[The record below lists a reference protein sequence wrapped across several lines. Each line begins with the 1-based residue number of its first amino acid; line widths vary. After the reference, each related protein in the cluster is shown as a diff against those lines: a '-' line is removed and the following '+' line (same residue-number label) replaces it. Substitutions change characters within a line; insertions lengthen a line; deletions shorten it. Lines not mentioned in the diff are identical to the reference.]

1 MKKHLFLTTIV
12 LALVMCLSFGVVAH
26 DAGNVTGFN
35 DPNDYVIAEQI
46 TKGYEN
52 DDLWI
57 GTLDAWKAVG
67 GVLGS
72 TDTVMDN
79 GEAIH
84 GDDIIITNGKV
95 AIALAV
101 GTRNPWGYPAG
112 SVLDTGVVTKNNDG
126 KLVGG
131 RDNTWSIEPL
141 INGWD
146 SWAPG
151 NSGQVAFDL
160 VKYDFGNGEIDAVQ
174 VTRIYRIGSRSF
186 DIVTYYGME
195 KGADY
200 AYSYHE
206 ITNVGDKASKTSI
219 RFAATNKGDD
229 GGAMFTNK
237 VSASVGSYTVT
248 DDFEY
253 SVGLMMPGTVDTSTG
268 SEVTVGKWGGSVGY
282 KELRIDGVNDTD
294 FDGKYEFAAGEKIT
308 FPCAIVISDKADFQ
322 KINSYYLDYMDI
334 TDITAVSGTTSPN
347 GTVIVKEDGKDYGWF
362 MADEKGTFR
371 FEVPQNDK
379 KYTMYLESNGY
390 VDGEEIAI
398 VNSGNTFA
406 AGELKPGEAKVQ
418 MEIAVTDKSGNAIPA
433 KIEVFEKVNNEY
445 VSAYPTVRF
454 NGESV
459 YYNDETKGNI
469 KFEVE
474 PGEYKVVVYGY
485 GYWFYSKAVEV
496 TGNTADY
503 KAPLTAK
510 VDIQYAAPTGWY
522 SSDVH
527 HHANKNDAFSA
538 PADVIKSQAA
548 SGLTLGLLT
557 DHDYTTNNS
566 EFDGYVKKYGLEGY
580 MPSEEI
586 SCSWAHFNVLT
597 VTDEAWDHFIDREQL
612 NPVMNQFADLQFFV
626 DQTHETG
633 AAITANHPW
642 YSYGLFYA
650 YGQGA
655 IPGGYTDDYDCIE
668 INSSSSDMENTA
680 AIYSTVEL
688 WSSLVD
694 GNAIYE
700 DINGDAV
707 LTEKAHYL
715 VGGSD
720 THDVRY
726 PGFAADDYT
735 NSRGGSWY
743 ASGKARTFAYV
754 ADLPDNDESNKE
766 AGVAF
771 ANAVNDGHSYVST
784 GPILDIDTNT
794 LPGNAYGVT
803 EKTNFTVDL
812 TYYSVNGIKD
822 IYVLTKDGSE
832 PLVDGAIT
840 EINFVSDLY
849 YSYDDHYADGATLKY
864 DKVATEA
871 TRATVKKAADGK
883 VSATVTATVT
893 DDTWVAVLVMDET
906 GNFAISNPWWIK
918 STAFPDVAGDA
929 WYFDAVTFLENLGLV
944 QGNEKGLFEPDK
956 NVTRAEFAT
965 MLYNYGMQVN
975 AFDGVTPVKFGDV
988 DSKDQWF
995 YDAVTTLA
1003 GTGAING
1010 YPDGNFYPNRTITRA
1025 EMASMIYRFLGLNEE
1040 FDNQFSDV
1048 VNESAWYYNAVT
1060 ILGGLNIVNG
1070 MGDGTFAPAE
1080 TANRAQAAQIVVN
1093 VINFIEG

>member
-12 LALVMCLSFGVVAH
+12 LALVMCLSFGVMAH
-26 DAGNVTGFN
+26 DAGTVTGFT
-35 DPNDYVIAEQI
+35 DPNSYEIDKQI
-46 TKGYEN
+46 LDGYKSG
-52 DDLWI
+52 DLWV
-57 GTLDAWKAVG
+57 GTLDAWINEG

-72 TDTVMDN
+72 SNTVLDN

-112 SVLDTGVVTKNNDG
+112 SVLDTGVVTKNADG

-146 SWAPG
+146 SWAPNNCG
-151 NSGQVAFDL
+151 KVTFDL
-160 VKYDFGNGEIDAVQ
+160 VSYDFGNGAIDAVK
-174 VTRIYRIGSRSF
+174 VTRIYRIGSRAF
-186 DIVTYYGME
+186 DVVTYYGME
-195 KGADY
+195 KDADF
-200 AYSYHE
+200 AYFYNE
-206 ITNVGDKASKTSI
+206 VTNVGGAKETSI

-229 GGAMFTNK
+229 GGAMFSNTVN
-237 VSASVGSYTVT
+237 AAVGSYTVT
-248 DDFEY
+248 KDFEY
-253 SVGLMMPGTVDTSTG
+253 SVGLMMPGTVTSNLG
-268 SEVTVGKWGGSVGY
+268 NEVTVGKWGGSVGY
-282 KELRIDGVNDTD
+282 KELRIDGVADEKK
-294 FDGKYEFAAGEKIT
+294 DGKYAFKEGEAIL

-322 KINSYYLDYMDI
+322 NINDYYLDYMGIDEV
-334 TDITAVSGTTSPN
+334 TTVSGTTSPN
-347 GTVIVKEDGKDYGWF
+347 GTVIVKENGVDYGWF
-362 MADEKGTFR
+362 MADEKGAFR
-371 FEVPQNDK
+371 FDVPRNDK
-379 KYTMYLESNGY
+379 EYTMYLESNGF
-390 VDGEEIAI
+390 VDGAELAI
-398 VNSGNTFA
+398 DNSKDTFA
-406 AGELKPGEAKVQ
+406 AGELKPGAAKVQ
-418 MEIAVTDKSGNAIPA
+418 MEIAVTDKSGAAIPA
-433 KIEVFEKVNNEY
+433 KIEVFENVDGKYE
-445 VSAYPTVRF
+445 SAYPTVRF

-496 TGNTADY
+496 TGDTKDY
-503 KAPLTAK
+503 KEPLKAV
-510 VDIQYAAPTGWY
+510 VDIQYAAPNGWY

-538 PADVIKSQAA
+538 PADVVKSQTA
-548 SGLTLGLLT
+548 SGLSLGLLT

-580 MPSEEI
+580 LPSEEI

-597 VTDEAWDHFIDREQL
+597 ITDEAWEHFIDREQK
-612 NPVMNQFADLQFFV
+612 NPVMNQFAELQFFV
-626 DQTHETG
+626 DQTHDTG

-668 INSSSSDMENTA
+668 INGSSSDMENTA
-680 AIYSTVEL
+680 AIYSTAEL
-688 WSSLVD
+688 WTSLVKGD
-694 GNAIYE
+694 AIYE

-726 PGFAADDYT
+726 PGFADADY
-735 NSRGGSWY
+735 NNNRGAGWY

-754 ADLPDNDESNKE
+754 ADLPDNDENNKE
-766 AGVAF
+766 SGVAF

-784 GPILDIDTNT
+784 GPILDIDTDT
-794 LPGNAYGVT
+794 LPGYAYGVK
-803 EKTNFTVDL
+803 EGTNFNVDL
-812 TYYSVNGIKD
+812 SYYSVNGIKD
-822 IYVLTKDGSE
+822 IYVLTMDGTE

-840 EINFVSDLY
+840 KIDFVSGLY
-849 YSYDDHYADGATLKY
+849 YSYDDRYEDGATLKY
-864 DKVATEA
+864 DKAATDA
-871 TRATVKKAADGK
+871 TKATIKEGKDGK
-883 VSATVTATVT
+883 VSATVTAKVT
-893 DDTWVAVLVMDET
+893 KDTWVAVVVMDKT
-906 GNFAISNPWWIK
+906 GNFAISNPWWINAT
-918 STAFPDVAGDA
+918 SFADVTGNV
-929 WYFDAVTFLENLGLV
+929 WYLDAVTQLEDLGIV
-944 QGNEKGLFEPDK
+944 KGNEKGLFEPAKD
-956 NVTRAEFAT
+956 VTRAEFAQ
-965 MLYNYGMQVN
+965 MLYNYGVSVG
-975 AFDGVTPVKFGDV
+975 AFEGVEPVKFADV
-988 DSKDQWF
+988 NSKDQWF
-995 YDAVTTLA
+995 YEAVTTLA
-1003 GTGAING
+1003 ATGAVNG

-1025 EMASMIYRFLGLNEE
+1025 EMATMIYRFLGLNQI
-1040 FDNQFSDV
+1040 FDDQFSDV

-1060 ILGGLNIVNG
+1060 VLGGFGIVNG
-1070 MGDGTFAPAE
+1070 MGDGTFAPAA

-1093 VINFIEG
+1093 MINFMAE